1 MVPGASPTSPV
12 GSNNGAPY
20 LSDRDA
26 EYLPYAGPVPQG
38 STFLAHAHI
47 GAKYQK
53 LWTFGLHYLY
63 TWTPDDNWNPMQLG
77 CS

>member
-1 MVPGASPTSPV
+1 M
-12 GSNNGAPY
+12 NGAPY

-38 STFLAHAHI
+38 STFLHHAHV

-63 TWTPDDNWNPMQLG
+63 TWTPDDNWNTRSTR